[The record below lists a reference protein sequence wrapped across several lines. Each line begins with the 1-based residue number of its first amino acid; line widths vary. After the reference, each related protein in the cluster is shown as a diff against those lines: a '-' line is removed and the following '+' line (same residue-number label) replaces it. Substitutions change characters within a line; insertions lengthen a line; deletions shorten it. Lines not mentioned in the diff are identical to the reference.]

1 MNNPLKLSSLTI
13 KFLQTMFVFFAVYLA
28 DISEVYAVKLS
39 ANDSLLAVIKNE
51 KDPRI
56 QSDKYL
62 LYLSKINPDFRDSA
76 MQLMNEAISRYHNA
90 KFKYGEG
97 RALSLKAWFL
107 IFYSRYEESL
117 KTAHKALAI
126 QKSISD
132 TVGIANTLNRI
143 GVANM
148 QFKRYTDAEKYYTEA
163 HLKFRQLKDST
174 KIEMT
179 LNNLGVLAYEQG
191 NNLKAINFYRQSLGI
206 RLAQKRYG
214 WAAFALYNIG
224 ESYLRENML
233 DSSEYYILKSIQ
245 TFKEKSERKMVPAM
259 VNIGAAELFYEKKM
273 FQKSY
278 DFGHVGLLD
287 AEKTEH
293 TEMILQAKELLSK
306 ILFNLNR
313 HKEAYQMQTEF
324 LELKAKVDSS
334 NNAATVAEVEE
345 KYKNAEKET
354 EIAKLKAKNLQI
366 ENKAQSFKIYAISSI
381 ALTILLAA
389 LIVILWQRRNQK
401 EKINLSNLNT
411 KIAEAKMFALRAQM
425 NPHFIFNCINTVQ
438 SFIMQNQKEQANEY
452 LADFAKLLRLV
463 MENSSRT
470 YVQLDDE
477 LNQIKLYLQLEAIRF
492 ERKFKYA
499 LHIDDALLDG
509 IYEIP
514 GMCIQPLLENAIGH
528 GLINRNDN
536 LGELHIKLKLNN
548 ECVIIEITDNGVGR
562 TKAAEIKASK
572 AIRYSSAAMP
582 NIYERLKMLKAET
595 GQEID
600 LVMIDL
606 TENDQAAGTQAI
618 LTLPWR

>member
-191 NNLKAINFYRQSLGI
+191 HNLKAINFYRQSLGI

>member
-1 MNNPLKLSSLTI
+1 MSKPLKLSSLSI
-13 KFLQTMFVFFAVYLA
+13 KLFQTLFVFFAVYLT
-28 DISEVYAVKLS
+28 DISKVYAVKLS
-39 ANDSLLAVIKNE
+39 ENDSLLAVIKNE
-51 KDPRI
+51 KDPKI

-62 LYLSKINPDFRDSA
+62 LYLLKINPDFRDSA
-76 MQLMNEAISRYHNA
+76 MKLMNEAISKYH
-90 KFKYGEG
+90 KSQFKYGEG

-107 IFYSRYEESL
+107 LFYSHYEESL
-117 KTAHKALAI
+117 KTAHTALAI

-148 QFKRYTDAEKYYTEA
+148 QFKRYADAEKYYTQA
-163 HLKFRQLKDST
+163 HLKFKQLKDSG

-191 NNLKAINFYRQSLGI
+191 NNLKAISFYRQSLEI

-224 ESYLRENML
+224 ASYLREDML
-233 DSSEYYILKSIQ
+233 DSSEFYILKSIQ
-245 TFKEKSERKMVPAM
+245 TFKEKTERKAVPAM
-259 VNIGAAELFYEKKM
+259 VNIGAAELFNEKKM
-273 FQKSY
+273 YQKAY
-278 DFGHVGLLD
+278 DYGQMGLLD
-287 AEKTEH
+287 AEKVDH
-293 TEMILQAKELLSK
+293 TELILQAKELLSR

-366 ENKAQSFKIYAISSI
+366 ENKAQSLKIYAISSI
-381 ALTILLAA
+381 AAAILLLA

-438 SFIMQNQKEQANEY
+438 SFVMQNQKEQANEY

-463 MENSSRT
+463 MENSSKT

-477 LNQIKLYLQLEAIRF
+477 LNQIKLYLELEAIRF
-492 ERKFKYA
+492 ERKFKYE
-499 LHIDDALLDG
+499 LRVDDALLNG

-536 LGELHIKLKLNN
+536 FGELRIELKLNN

-600 LVMIDL
+600 LVLIDL
-606 TENDQAAGTQAI
+606 TENGHATGTQAL